1 MTHFEQCLLSEQ
13 YTHYW
18 QPISDVSDSL
28 GEFLSGCTRKVFH
41 FEPFCDADTSLRN
54 VHRVD
59 AIAIRRKNP
68 QKTEINLLEFKGG
81 RTEKSW
87 DKDCFALKA
96 FDTLHCGFSK
106 LVGND
111 RRVWSNLFSDEEL
124 VFNFY
129 IIISD
134 NHIIANLETDPKQ
147 VVTRRDTQQA
157 AREELDSL
165 QGKLHRYE
173 DKHPFDHVKVTL
185 TSKFQQRIN
194 TIVDDIQV

>member
-68 QKTEINLLEFKGG
+68 IQSAHHTPSYSHQGDL
-81 RTEKSW
+81 
-87 DKDCFALKA
+87 
-96 FDTLHCGFSK
+96 
-106 LVGND
+106 
-111 RRVWSNLFSDEEL
+111 
-124 VFNFY
+124 
-129 IIISD
+129 
-134 NHIIANLETDPKQ
+134 DPAY
-147 VVTRRDTQQA
+147 T
-157 AREELDSL
+157 
-165 QGKLHRYE
+165 
-173 DKHPFDHVKVTL
+173 P
-185 TSKFQQRIN
+185 
-194 TIVDDIQV
+194 